1 VNDHAEL
8 PGSGFTVEHEEV
20 MAVEVLVTGGDT
32 ELGRTVAEGFR
43 DDGHKVTLVGA
54 RRSDLEVAAK
64 ELDVDAIVCDTTDP
78 ASLTEARGLFPHHL
92 DTIVNVPAPSWDAG
106 DPRTY
111 SVSDTAKAWRNALDA
126 TLLSAVLTVQAVGDH
141 LRSGGSIISVMAE
154 NPPAGSVDAAIKAT
168 LSNWIAGQ
176 AVIFGTRGITINVVA
191 SGRGVQ
197 AGYEGLSRTAPPVAA
212 EVARLAL
219 FLTSSAAR
227 HITGQT
233 LHVSNGALAQFA

>member
-1 VNDHAEL
+1 MGTT
-8 PGSGFTVEHEEV
+8 PGSGFNVEHEEV

-111 SVSDTAKAWRNALDA
+111 SMADTARAWRNGLDA
-126 TLLSAVLTVQAVGDH
+126 TVLSAVLTVQAVGDH
-141 LRSGGSIISVMAE
+141 LRSGGSVISVLAD

-168 LSNWIAGQ
+168 LSNWVAGQ
-176 AVIFGTRGITINVVA
+176 AVIFGTRGITVNAVA
-191 SGRGVQ
+191 TGRSVQ
-197 AGYEGLSRTAPPVAA
+197 PGYDGLSRTPPPVAA
-212 EVARLAL
+212 EIARLAL
-219 FLTSSAAR
+219 FLTTPAAR

-233 LHVSNGALAQFA
+233 LHVSHGALARFA